1 MDKTPR
7 GGGFAGVSLFKPG
20 NLKADE
26 YSKTR
31 VQIHP
36 KEGLK
41 VETYAS
47 PFVRACIGISLVL
60 VALGM
65 MLLMAAP
72 FVKAW
77 M

>member
-1 MDKTPR
+1 MK
-7 GGGFAGVSLFKPG
+7 
-20 NLKADE
+20 

-47 PFVRACIGISLVL
+47 SFVRVCIGISLVL

-77 M
+77 Q

>member
-1 MDKTPR
+1 MK
-7 GGGFAGVSLFKPG
+7 
-20 NLKADE
+20 
-26 YSKTR
+26 YSNTR

-47 PFVRACIGISLVL
+47 PFVRVCIGISLVL

-77 M
+77 Q

>member
-1 MDKTPR
+1 MK
-7 GGGFAGVSLFKPG
+7 
-20 NLKADE
+20 

-47 PFVRACIGISLVL
+47 PFVRACIGIAVVL
-60 VALGM
+60 IALGLA
-65 MLLMAAP
+65 LLMATP
-72 FVKAW
+72 FIKAW
-77 M
+77 T

>member
-1 MDKTPR
+1 MK
-7 GGGFAGVSLFKPG
+7 
-20 NLKADE
+20 

-41 VETYAS
+41 VGTYAS